1 MRIRAT
7 SPLSDTF
14 ECPAVVT
21 SHHPHSCYGGD
32 VLVLLS
38 PDGGAIG
45 PKEAAFAG
53 YEVIGATE
61 EECNRLRRA
70 GYDLAGLEHGCE
82 CALR

>member
-1 MRIRAT
+1 
-7 SPLSDTF
+7 
-14 ECPAVVT
+14 
-21 SHHPHSCYGGD
+21 